1 MSLPAKNV
9 DVTTERDQ
17 LGMSWSRNPGHVAH
31 RDDISQARGGRAAQA
46 PRGDALG
53 ALRTLTSP
61 CEGWGT
67 SGSGLLL
74 QAPPSR
80 VGRAVEEEP
89 LVQRRGQ
96 HVVKWGSWHGWA
108 YPYRE
113 VFKGGRESGDG
124 RGLRFRFLTSSRY
137 LHRAQ
142 QQIRQEDTE
151 GPSRGALSRR
161 KREGRP
167 PPRDSEGRPTA
178 AGEHPVGR
186 GGPERARDKRQV

>member
-9 DVTTERDQ
+9 DVTTEGDQ

-46 PRGDALG
+46 PRGDPLG

-80 VGRAVEEEP
+80 VGWAVEEP

-96 HVVKWGSWHGWA
+96 CVVKWGSWHGWA
-108 YPYRE
+108 SPYE
-113 VFKGGRESGDG
+113 VLQGGRDSGAG
-124 RGLRFRFLTSSRY
+124 RGLWFRFLTSSRS

-142 QQIRQEDTE
+142 QQIRQEDME
-151 GPSRGALSRR
+151 GPSRGTLPRR
-161 KREGRP
+161 RREGRP
-167 PPRDSEGRPTA
+167 APRDSEGRPTA
-178 AGEHPVGR
+178 AGEHPAGR
-186 GGPERARDKRQV
+186 GGPEPVRDKRQA